1 MPNSLSQAHS
11 TDEAVPSVCDG
22 VRYQI
27 TQPANAC
34 ADALANIPVLVLGNS
49 LATSMR
55 LWQDQIHVWKDD
67 FRIVGFDYPGHGS
80 PGWGDANSMSDYAAK
95 IGRLL
100 DTLEIDTYAYCGLSM
115 GGALGMELAALHPHR
130 MQKLVLSN
138 TAAEFGSRDFWNQRI
153 ATATAS
159 EDGIARLCAASMSRW
174 FTTEFAAAH
183 PDVVAFAQ
191 TMFLATEPAGYAAC
205 CAAIRDFDFSERL
218 ADIAIPALV
227 IAGAS
232 DLAATPQQAR
242 VLVDT
247 LRHAQY
253 HELPTAHLS
262 NLGASREFTCV
273 VQAFLQQR

>member
-1 MPNSLSQAHS
+1 MPNYSDEHS
-11 TDEAVPSVCDG
+11 PHEAVPSLRDG
-22 VRYQI
+22 VRFQI
-27 TQPANAC
+27 TGPAYAC
-34 ADALANIPVLVLGNS
+34 ADALANLPVLVLANS
-49 LATSMR
+49 LATDMS
-55 LWQDQIHVWKDD
+55 LWRDQIRVWKND

-80 PGWGDANSMSDYAAK
+80 PSWGDANSMSDYAAK

-100 DTLEIDTYAYCGLSM
+100 DTLEIDTYSYCGLSM
-115 GGALGMELAALHPHR
+115 GGALGMELAVLHPHR

-138 TAAEFGSRDFWNQRI
+138 TAAQFGSRDFWNQRI
-153 ATATAS
+153 ATAAAS
-159 EDGIARLCAASMSRW
+159 ADGIAQLCAASMNRW
-174 FTTEFAAAH
+174 FTAEFAAAH

-205 CAAIRDFDFSERL
+205 CAAVRDFDFSEQL

-242 VLVDT
+242 VLVDK
-247 LRHAQY
+247 LRRAQY
-253 HELPTAHLS
+253 QELPTAHLG
-262 NLGASREFTCV
+262 NLGASRAFTGV

>member
-1 MPNSLSQAHS
+1 MPNYPDEHS
-11 TDEAVPSVCDG
+11 THETVPSLCEG
-22 VRYQI
+22 VRFQI
-27 TQPANAC
+27 TEPANVS
-34 ADALANIPVLVLGNS
+34 ADALADIPVLVLANS
-49 LATSMR
+49 LATNMG
-55 LWQDQIHVWKDD
+55 LWRDQIRVWKSD

-100 DTLEIDTYAYCGLSM
+100 DTLGIDTYSYCGLSM
-115 GGALGMELAALHPHR
+115 GGALGMELAVLHPQR

-138 TAAEFGSRDFWNQRI
+138 TAAEFGSREFWNQRI
-153 ATATAS
+153 VTATAS
-159 EDGIARLCAASMSRW
+159 ADGIAQLCAASMNRW
-174 FTTEFAAAH
+174 FTAEFAADH

-205 CAAIRDFDFSERL
+205 CAAVRDFDFSGQL

-232 DLAATPQQAR
+232 DFAATPQQAR
-242 VLVDT
+242 VLVDGI
-247 LRHAQY
+247 RHAQY
-253 HELPTAHLS
+253 HELPTAHLG
-262 NLGASREFTCV
+262 NLGASRAFAGV

>member
-1 MPNSLSQAHS
+1 MHDHSSHEATPSLR
-11 TDEAVPSVCDG
+11 DAVCF
-22 VRYQI
+22 QI
-27 TQPANAC
+27 TGPANA
-34 ADALANIPVLVLGNS
+34 PVLVLGNS
-49 LATSMR
+49 LATGMS
-55 LWQDQIHVWKDD
+55 LWQDQIRAWKND
-67 FRIVGFDYPGHGS
+67 FRIVRFDYPGHGS
-80 PGWGDANSMSDYAAK
+80 LSWRDANSMGDYAAK

-100 DTLEIDTYAYCGLSM
+100 DTLQIGAYSYCGLSM

-138 TAAEFGSRDFWNQRI
+138 TAAQFGSRDFWNQRI

-159 EDGIARLCAASMSRW
+159 EDGIAQLCAASISRW
-174 FTTEFAAAH
+174 FTAEFAAAH

-218 ADIAIPALV
+218 ADIAVPALV

-232 DLAATPQQAR
+232 DLATTPLQAR
-242 VLVDT
+242 TLVDSM
-247 LRHAQY
+247 RHAQY
-253 HELPTAHLS
+253 HELPTGHLG
-262 NLGASREFTCV
+262 NLGASREFSGV